1 MLALVLGNSFCGIF
15 LNVVQ
20 GFCLA
25 LIHED
30 LYLGAL
36 IIFTTSSTILGISA
50 YAFYQFEKLPYI
62 KYVYKKMDEEE
73 KK

>member
-30 LYLGAL
+30 LYLGTV
-36 IIFTTSSTILGISA
+36 IIFMISFAILGISA
-50 YAFYQFEKLPYI
+50 YAFY
-62 KYVYKKMDEEE
+62 
-73 KK
+73 